1 MLDDLI
7 FRVPEELERRAW
19 VDRTIYRREYA
30 RSLADPEGFW
40 AEQAGRLEWFKRPA
54 RGVEDHRFTIC
65 DIPLTT

>member
-19 VDRTIYRREYA
+19 VDRTTYRREYA

-40 AEQAGRLEWFKRPA
+40 AEQAERLEWFKRPA
-54 RGVEDHRFTIC
+54 RAGSRIIASLFATSR
-65 DIPLTT
+65 

>member
-19 VDRTIYRREYA
+19 VDRTTYRREYA

-40 AEQAGRLEWFKRPA
+40 AEQAERLEWFKRPA
-54 RGVEDHRFTIC
+54 RAGSRIIASLFATFR
-65 DIPLTT
+65 